1 MRRCI
6 EPFQASILV
15 RFFSIILKMYS
26 FFSLGDEKDVEKS
39 QKDCQIVCDA
49 YGESNRLCTNKTEQL
64 SLSLSII
71 IIIVFNWII
80 NK

>member
-1 MRRCI
+1 
-6 EPFQASILV
+6 
-15 RFFSIILKMYS
+15 MYS
-26 FFSLGDEKDVEKS
+26 FFSLGSVKDVEKS

-49 YGESNRLCTNKTEQL
+49 YGESNSLCSNKTEQL
-64 SLSLSII
+64 SYSLSII